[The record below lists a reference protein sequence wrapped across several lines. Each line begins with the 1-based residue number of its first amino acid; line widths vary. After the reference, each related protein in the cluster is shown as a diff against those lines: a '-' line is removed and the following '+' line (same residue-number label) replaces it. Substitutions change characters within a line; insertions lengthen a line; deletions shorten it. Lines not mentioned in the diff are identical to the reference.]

1 MDDEE
6 VALAAKLEEFRV
18 EAVSQGVEWLRRAL
32 SEISRDELRALAAAG
47 GVQTQPNHKWLTVAE
62 LRSALMEVLAPPT
75 EVGCV
80 KKRVFLTKVDFFRF
94 SAIDG
99 SLGATKRGLDA
110 SKCV

>member
-6 VALAAKLEEFRV
+6 VAPAAELEELRV

-47 GVQTQPNHKWLTVAE
+47 GVETRPDNKWLTVAE
-62 LRSALMEVLAPPT
+62 LRDALVKVLAPSR

-80 KKRVFLTKVDFFRF
+80 KHGF
-94 SAIDG
+94 
-99 SLGATKRGLDA
+99 
-110 SKCV
+110 

>member
-6 VALAAKLEEFRV
+6 VALAAKLEELHV
-18 EAVSQGVEWLRRAL
+18 EAVSQGAEWLRRAL

-47 GVQTQPNHKWLTVAE
+47 GVETRPNNKWLTVGQ
-62 LRSALMEVLAPPT
+62 LRSALMEVLAPQRRL
-75 EVGCV
+75 GAS
-80 KKRVFLTKVDFFRF
+80 KKVFLTKVDFFRF

>member
-6 VALAAKLEEFRV
+6 VALAAKLEELRV

-80 KKRVFLTKVDFFRF
+80 KKRFLTKVDFFRF